1 MPRLTRARLLA
12 HLHHRVRWTDLDPVH
27 LRRLIASARDEDLA
41 GAGLKRPPGR
51 NGDVTTAGQS
61 LSGRGTAALVAREEL
76 VVCGLGL
83 VSTVLSA
90 YGRGA
95 TVNPLVGDG
104 DVVPAGA
111 LLAVVSGPSR
121 LLLPAERVLLN
132 FLQRLCGIATTTR
145 RHVLALGDT
154 NTRLLDTRKTT
165 PGWRMLEKYA
175 VACGG
180 SDNHRLG
187 LFDRVMLKDNH
198 LAAAGATAGERLAAA
213 VCRARAAAPE
223 LPIEVEVDSLEQIPP
238 VLEARA
244 DIILLD
250 NFTVPQLR
258 RAVALI
264 GGRAFTEASGGVT
277 LASLPKLAQLGLD
290 FISTGALVHHSVWV
304 DIGLDWQEGEALR

>member
-1 MPRLTRARLLA
+1 MTRLPRARLLA
-12 HLHHRVRWTDLDPVH
+12 HLHHRVRWTDLDPAH
-27 LRRLIASARDEDLA
+27 LRRLVASARDEDLA
-41 GAGLKRPPGR
+41 GAGLKRPLAR
-51 NGDVTTAGQS
+51 SGDVTTAGQC
-61 LSGRGTAALVAREEL
+61 LTGRGTAALVARQEM

-83 VSTVLSA
+83 ASMVLAA

-95 TVNPLVGDG
+95 TVKPLVSDG
-104 DVVPAGA
+104 DVVPAGS

-132 FLQRLCGIATTTR
+132 FLQRLSGIATTTR
-145 RHVLALGDT
+145 RHVLALGDSP
-154 NTRLLDTRKTT
+154 TRLLDTRKTT

-213 VCRARAAAPE
+213 VRRASAAAPE
-223 LPIEVEVDSLEQIPP
+223 LPIEVEVDALGQIPP
-238 VLEARA
+238 VLEAGA
-244 DIILLD
+244 DVILLD

-264 GGRAFTEASGGVT
+264 GDQAFTEASGGVT

-304 DIGLDWQEGEALR
+304 DIGLDWKE

>member
-1 MPRLTRARLLA
+1 MPRPTRARLLA
-12 HLHHRVRWTDLDPVH
+12 HLHHRVRWADLDPVH
-27 LRRLIASARDEDLA
+27 LRRLVAAARDEDLG
-41 GAGLKRPPGR
+41 GAGLRRRPAR
-51 NGDVTTAGQS
+51 RGDVTTAGQRFT
-61 LSGRGTAALVAREEL
+61 GRGTAALVARHEL

-83 VSTVLSA
+83 VAPVLAA

-95 TVNPLVGDG
+95 TVRPLVRDG
-104 DVVPAGA
+104 DVVPAGTV
-111 LLAVVSGPSR
+111 LATLSGPSR

-132 FLQRLCGIATTTR
+132 FLQRLSGVATTTR
-145 RHVLALGDT
+145 RHVLALGDSG
-154 NTRLLDTRKTT
+154 TRLLDTRKTT

-180 SDNHRLG
+180 ACNHRLG

-213 VCRARAAAPE
+213 VHRARAAAPE
-223 LPIEVEVDSLEQIPP
+223 LPIEVEVDALAQIPP
-238 VLEARA
+238 VLSAGA

-277 LASLPKLAQLGLD
+277 LASLPQLARLGLD
-290 FISTGALVHHSVWV
+290 FISTGALVHHSSWV
-304 DIGLDWQEGEALR
+304 DIGLDWRE